1 MGKTWKKMG
10 EITVSEVE
18 SKGALAT
25 QIGGNHYKNFTI
37 QPAKFAEDNNLS
49 FLEGCA
55 IKRLCRHS
63 RGGKGLEDLKKAI
76 HEIQLI
82 AALKYGEEI

>member
-1 MGKTWKKMG
+1 MD
-10 EITVSEVE
+10 EPNP
-18 SKGALAT
+18 SKALDV
-25 QIGGNHYKNFTI
+25 QVGGVHYKHFAI
-37 QPAKFAEDNNLS
+37 QPAQFAEKNNLS

-63 RGGKGLEDLKKAI
+63 RGGKGIEDLKKAI

-82 AALKYGEEI
+82 AAIQYGEEI